1 MLYFWSSYVPHTIQQ
16 RSLSVLATSS
26 VRVSTTQPPRQLANR
41 GSTVYTQPSVHGPIR
56 TKKRNK
62 KMDQPQREIYCLA
75 GVVLSAYCRELVY
88 LLQPRKFQRYFLHGL
103 SLSSYGSTSAL
114 TYWMAVLYMSTDS
127 FDGPSTRFPR
137 HIAHLD
143 GPSIEKA
150 LHDNAF
156 SGQICAPT
164 VPARDDRPGQDGDQK
179 CWPFRQPSERA
190 VLVAVRVY
198 NELYTWLWTGQLLPS
213 IILQGAFY

>member
-75 GVVLSAYCRELVY
+75 GVVLSASCRELVY
-88 LLQPRKFQRYFLHGL
+88 LLQPRKFQRYFLPGL
-103 SLSSYGSTSAL
+103 SLSSYRSASAL
-114 TYWMAVLYMSTDS
+114 TYWMAILYMLFNVHWTSFHYKKLSSSTNSNRTMTFS
-127 FDGPSTRFPR
+127 FF
-137 HIAHLD
+137 
-143 GPSIEKA
+143 
-150 LHDNAF
+150 
-156 SGQICAPT
+156 
-164 VPARDDRPGQDGDQK
+164 
-179 CWPFRQPSERA
+179 
-190 VLVAVRVY
+190 
-198 NELYTWLWTGQLLPS
+198 LWVGVV
-213 IILQGAFY
+213 FNV